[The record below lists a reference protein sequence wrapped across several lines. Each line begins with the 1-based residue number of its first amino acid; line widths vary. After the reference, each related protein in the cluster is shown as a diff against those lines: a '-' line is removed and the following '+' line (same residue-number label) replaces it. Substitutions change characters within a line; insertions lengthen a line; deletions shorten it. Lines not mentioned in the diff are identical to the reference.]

1 MQQLLK
7 LMRHLVYP
15 TAALLLLWAGYQI
28 ITSSYI
34 SQNSGSVLAVYDGDS
49 GVHTCNDDLSPDK
62 ENHSEEALAGFCKAV
77 RAASI
82 DGPKVDL
89 LNIHAEVHD
98 RTDRESSRIYQ
109 QLAARVARG
118 SVLGVIS
125 FLTSPDSPPVVR
137 FCRTMQI
144 PLLLVVA
151 ANDDLMA
158 PAEDTRGI
166 VFRMIPTNGRQAI
179 DMADWLRKS
188 LHPRQTLRMALFHEP
203 NSYGEFLQRRLTHE
217 LEQQVS
223 DKELVIYNL
232 EVTEQIEFADL
243 MPQLWCDK
251 IGLVVYL
258 GFPPRALD
266 LLNKLTSY
274 KADLD
279 QVPCDARRRSRTFD
293 TLTVLLSSGAYQDD
307 LNDTEKYAFR
317 FNVFTMLPTR
327 PSLNQETT
335 LTVPKSRQD
344 DEETED
350 SEYGYDS
357 YALLKRL
364 ANERFKIPSQPIEHP
379 KTGHEFRFDENGE
392 LIPADKNR
400 YQAYRLVSSS
410 AARQP

>member
-15 TAALLLLWAGYQI
+15 AAALFLLWAGYQI
-28 ITSSYI
+28 IASPYI
-34 SQNSGSVLAVYDGDS
+34 SHNPGRVLAVYDGDS
-49 GVHTCNDDLSPDK
+49 AVQNCNDDISPDK
-62 ENHSEEALAGFCKAV
+62 EDQSEEALAGFCKAV
-77 RAASI
+77 RAGSM

-89 LNIHAEVHD
+89 VNVHTAD
-98 RTDRESSRIYQ
+98 HDQTDRRSSKIYQ
-109 QLAARVARG
+109 QLASRVAGG

-179 DMADWLRKS
+179 DMADWLRKL
-188 LHPRQTLRMALFHEP
+188 LHPHKALRMVLFHEP
-203 NSYGEFLQRRLTHE
+203 NSFGEFLQRRLNHE
-217 LEQQVS
+217 LQQQVR
-223 DKELVIYNL
+223 DKELIIYNL

-243 MPQLWCDK
+243 MPQLWCEK
-251 IGLVVYL
+251 IDLVVYL
-258 GFPPRALD
+258 GFPTRASD

-279 QVPCDARRRSRTFD
+279 QVPCDLHKRSRTFD
-293 TLTVLLSSGAYQDD
+293 TLRVLLSSGAYQDD
-307 LNDTEKYAFR
+307 LNDNEKYTFR
-317 FNVFTMLPTR
+317 FSVFAMLPTP
-327 PSLNQETT
+327 PSRKRETNLT
-335 LTVPKSRQD
+335 LPNSVQD
-344 DEETED
+344 SDEIEA

-357 YALLKRL
+357 YTLLERL
-364 ANERFKIPSQPIEHP
+364 ANDKFKIPSQPIEHS

-392 LIPADKNR
+392 LIPGDKNR